1 MYRGFIM
8 NKKICISIIHQHK
21 WVAKTIHHEEKGH
34 WDNVLIQPAWD
45 EKELIER
52 SICNQCGAD
61 ITNDPWGHL
70 KESALNGGNCGGYHS
85 EWRETGRLIHHEAV
99 YEKEWVVDRPAWDET
114 YYVCSECGQ
123 RK

>member
-1 MYRGFIM
+1 M

-34 WDNVLIQPAWD
+34 WDNVLVQPAWD
-45 EKELIER
+45 EKEMVAVEV
-52 SICNQCGAD
+52 CNSCGAELRAED
-61 ITNDPWGHL
+61 YVAHQKAHALAGEGGGH
-70 KESALNGGNCGGYHS
+70 HT